1 MKLFRN
7 PEYRKEFLLYL
18 LLSLVFTAG
27 AFFLRPLFGFLM
39 LFACLCFLTVHS
51 IVLYR
56 RYQRIAQLSDEI
68 DRILHGESE
77 AEISVQTEGELS
89 ILQNE
94 IRKMTVRLMEQTELL
109 RTDKKRL
116 SEAIE
121 DIFHQLRTPLTS
133 MNLSVEMLRSRELST
148 ERRMQIAR
156 ELTKSLERIRWQVDT
171 LLKISKI
178 DAGAALFRADNLSVS
193 ELVDRA
199 AEQLLIPME
208 LREQQFIRECGD
220 AQLSCDLL
228 WTAEALGNI
237 LKNAVEHTPEG
248 GEIRITAQES
258 PIYTEIIIADNG
270 PGFDPEEIPHLFER
284 FFKGKNAG
292 SDSIGI
298 GLALAR
304 MIITDQN
311 GTITASNRDGGGACF
326 TIRFYK
332 SVV

>member
-27 AFFLRPLFGFLM
+27 SFFLRPLFGFLM
-39 LFACLCFLTVHS
+39 LLAWLSFLAVHS
-51 IVLYR
+51 IVLHR

-94 IRKMTVRLMEQTELL
+94 IRKMTVRLMEQAELL

-133 MNLSVEMLRSRELST
+133 MNLSVEMLRSRELSA

-178 DAGAALFRADNLSVS
+178 DAGAALFRTKRS
-193 ELVDRA
+193 
-199 AEQLLIPME
+199 
-208 LREQQFIRECGD
+208 
-220 AQLSCDLL
+220 
-228 WTAEALGNI
+228 
-237 LKNAVEHTPEG
+237 
-248 GEIRITAQES
+248 
-258 PIYTEIIIADNG
+258 
-270 PGFDPEEIPHLFER
+270 
-284 FFKGKNAG
+284 
-292 SDSIGI
+292 
-298 GLALAR
+298 
-304 MIITDQN
+304 
-311 GTITASNRDGGGACF
+311 
-326 TIRFYK
+326 
-332 SVV
+332 